1 MKTKPPLIAGVIA
14 TFLTI
19 CVSAG
24 GQEAA
29 SPGSRDGQPRAL
41 RKHYVFAHY
50 MVCFAPYGERVEDYK
65 REIQLAQAAGIDGFA
80 LNCGAWHNEPHY
92 PRRTKAIY
100 RAAHELGTG
109 FKLFFSVDFAGLKRH
124 PPGEFESYVLD
135 MVKTYGHHPSQFT
148 VDGRTVVSTFAGG
161 QGIAW
166 KRDILVPLKAAGYDL
181 FLVPFFYPRPR
192 VTELPDEPTVREHYR
207 KWADVVDGMFYF
219 GAAGTAQQLAASNTA
234 YAKVLRE
241 AGKVSMCSYSPMYW
255 GAAQP
260 NRRYYETCGGEG
272 TELQWRTIIQQQ
284 PDWVEIVTWNDFN
297 ESYVCPVAAPGSPD
311 NGRSPKAAPS
321 YLKSRSSHA
330 GYLELSRYYIEW
342 YKSGKPPPLKDALF
356 YFYRRH
362 PKDAVAKEDR
372 PVKALAGLVQD
383 VLYVTTM
390 MTAPAEL
397 QVTSGGTKTVHPV
410 KAGIQHVRIPFSCG
424 AQHFT
429 VCRDGKSILTT
440 EGEPIADRIERY
452 DFFPASGFAC
462 GN

>member
-1 MKTKPPLIAGVIA
+1 
-14 TFLTI
+14 
-19 CVSAG
+19 
-24 GQEAA
+24 
-29 SPGSRDGQPRAL
+29 
-41 RKHYVFAHY
+41 
-50 MVCFAPYGERVEDYK
+50 
-65 REIQLAQAAGIDGFA
+65 
-80 LNCGAWHNEPHY
+80 
-92 PRRTKAIY
+92 
-100 RAAHELGTG
+100 
-109 FKLFFSVDFAGLKRH
+109 
-124 PPGEFESYVLD
+124 
-135 MVKTYGHHPSQFT
+135 